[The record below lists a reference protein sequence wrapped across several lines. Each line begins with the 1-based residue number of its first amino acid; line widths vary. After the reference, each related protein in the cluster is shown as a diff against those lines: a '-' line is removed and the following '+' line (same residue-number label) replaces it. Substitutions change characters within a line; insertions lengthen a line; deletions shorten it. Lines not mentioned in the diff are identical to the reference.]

1 MAVETLTVQTALRTG
16 AIVALQS
23 VTTADGFRFKN
34 DGHTVL
40 VFTEINAANAEITV
54 TPVNTVDGLAV
65 ATRTVDVVASEQ
77 WVLGPWAPEIYNDS
91 DGYLDVGVEAD
102 EATAIVP
109 ISVR

>member
-16 AIVALQS
+16 AQVNLQS
-23 VTTADGFRFKN
+23 VTTANGFRFKN

-40 VFTEINAANAEITV
+40 IFTEQNTANCEITI
-54 TPVNTVDGLAV
+54 TPVNTVDGLTV
-65 ATRTVDVVASEQ
+65 ATRTVDVVSIQQ
-77 WVLGPWAPEIYNDS
+77 WVLGPWPPEIYNDA
-91 DGYLDVGVEAD
+91 DGYLNVGIEAD